1 MEQEI
6 DDDQFPARLEGD
18 GVEHGSLRDNSSSE
32 LILMRQSLKAW
43 HWIGYKRMFDLAA
56 LICGTDRQY
65 EKVHKAIM
73 DIAAEQERSMVVI
86 VGRLFPKEKEK
97 KA

>member
-1 MEQEI
+1 MEQEEE
-6 DDDQFPARLEGD
+6 FPARLEGD
-18 GVEHGSLRDNSSSE
+18 GVEHGTFRDNSSPE
-32 LILMRQSLKAW
+32 LQLMRQSLKAW
-43 HWIGYKRMFDLAA
+43 HWSGYKRMFDLAA
-56 LICGTDRQY
+56 LVCTTDRQY

-86 VGRLFPKEKEK
+86 VGRLWPASKDKEK